1 MLEKKI
7 VLVAAGN
14 SELGLPITEFLI
26 SRKEFE
32 IFATFRTDSEKST
45 DLKNLFENKATSHCL
60 KTDLRDSNQVA
71 SLFSSVSYSGQIW
84 GVLNFAGEASANRLV
99 RTTQHE
105 IENSILNN
113 LMPAINLTTEF
124 FKYAKEKTIPGGRL
138 VHISSVTV
146 RRPVPGTIPYV
157 IAKSGIEGL
166 VKASAEE
173 AGRYKIA
180 INALRL
186 GYFDRGMATRAV
198 PSEMLNEI
206 SKNTATL
213 SLGTPE
219 NLFASLSYLLSEE
232 SAFHTGSIIDLD
244 GGLV

>member
-1 MLEKKI
+1 MTERKI

-14 SELGLPITEFLI
+14 SELGRPITEFLLAQ
-26 SRKEFE
+26 KEFE
-32 IFATFRTDSEKST
+32 IFATFRTDSETAT
-45 DLKNLFENKATSHCL
+45 DLKNLFEDRAPSHCL
-60 KTDLRDSNQVA
+60 KTDLRDSNQVT
-71 SLFSSVSYSGQIW
+71 SLFSRISSSGQIW
-84 GVLNFAGEASANRLV
+84 GVLNFAGEATANRLV
-99 RTTQHE
+99 RATQNE

-124 FKYAKEKTIPGGRL
+124 FKYAKEKAIPGGRL

-173 AGRYKIA
+173 AGRFKVA

-198 PSEMLNEI
+198 PREMLSEI
-206 SKNTATL
+206 SKSTATR

-219 NLFASLSYLLSEE
+219 NLFAAISYLLAEE

>member
-99 RTTQHE
+99 RTKLKTQ
-105 IENSILNN
+105 
-113 LMPAINLTTEF
+113 F
-124 FKYAKEKTIPGGRL
+124 
-138 VHISSVTV
+138 
-146 RRPVPGTIPYV
+146 
-157 IAKSGIEGL
+157 
-166 VKASAEE
+166 
-173 AGRYKIA
+173 
-180 INALRL
+180 
-186 GYFDRGMATRAV
+186 
-198 PSEMLNEI
+198 
-206 SKNTATL
+206 
-213 SLGTPE
+213 
-219 NLFASLSYLLSEE
+219 
-232 SAFHTGSIIDLD
+232 
-244 GGLV
+244 

>member
-1 MLEKKI
+1 MTKKQL

-14 SELGLPITEFLI
+14 SELGRPITEFLLA
-26 SRKEFE
+26 SEKFE
-32 IFATFRTDSEKST
+32 VFSTFRTDGKKT
-45 DLKNLFENKATSHCL
+45 NDLKNIFKDKAASHCL
-60 KTDLRDSNQVA
+60 KTDLRDSTQVA
-71 SLFSSVSYSGQIW
+71 HLISRISSFGQIW
-84 GVLNFAGEASANRLV
+84 GILNFAGEATANRLV

-105 IENSILNN
+105 IENLILNN

-124 FKYAKEKTIPGGRL
+124 FKYAKKETIPGGRIL
-138 VHISSVTV
+138 HISSVTV
-146 RRPVPGTIPYV
+146 RRPVPGTVPYV

-173 AGRYKIA
+173 AGRHKIA

-198 PSEMLNEI
+198 PRDILNDV

-219 NLFASLSYLLSEE
+219 NLYASVSYLLSEA
-232 SAFHTGSIIDLD
+232 SGFHTGSIIDLD

>member
-1 MLEKKI
+1 MPEKKI

-14 SELGLPITEFLI
+14 SELGLPITELLL

-32 IFATFRTDSEKST
+32 IFATFRTESKKST
-45 DLKNLFENKATSHCL
+45 DLKSLFKNEAPSHCL
-60 KTDLRDSNQVA
+60 NADLRDSNQVA
-71 SLFSSVSYSGQIW
+71 SLFSRISSFGQIW
-84 GVLNFAGEASANRLV
+84 GVINFAGEATANRLI

-124 FKYAKEKTIPGGRL
+124 FKYAKQKTISGGRL
-138 VHISSVTV
+138 VHTSSVTV

-173 AGRYKIA
+173 AGRFKIA

-198 PSEMLNEI
+198 PSEMLSEI

-232 SAFHTGSIIDLD
+232 SVFHTGSIIDLD

>member
-1 MLEKKI
+1 MTERKL

-14 SELGLPITEFLI
+14 SELGLPITEFLLAD
-26 SRKEFE
+26 KKFE
-32 IFATFRTDSEKST
+32 VFSTFRTDHKKSS
-45 DLKNLFENKATSHCL
+45 DLKGLFEGKATSHCL

-71 SLFSSVSYSGQIW
+71 SLFSRVSTYGHIW
-84 GVLNFAGEASANRLV
+84 GVLNFAGEATANRLV
-99 RTTQHE
+99 RTTQLE

-124 FKYAKEKTIPGGRL
+124 FRYAKKETIPGGRL

-173 AGRYKIA
+173 AGRHKIA

-198 PSEMLNEI
+198 PSELLNEI
-206 SKNTATL
+206 SKKTATL

-232 SAFHTGSIIDLD
+232 SGFHTGSIIDLD

>member
-1 MLEKKI
+1 MLEKKL

-14 SELGLPITEFLI
+14 SELGLPITEFLL
-26 SRKEFE
+26 SHKEFE
-32 IFATFRTDSEKST
+32 IFSTFRTESKKST
-45 DLKNLFENKATSHCL
+45 DLISLFQNKATSHCL

-71 SLFSSVSYSGQIW
+71 SLLSRISSFGQIW
-84 GVLNFAGEASANRLV
+84 GVLNFAGEATANRLI

-124 FKYAKEKTIPGGRL
+124 FKYSKEKTISGGRL

-146 RRPVPGTIPYV
+146 RRPVPGTVPYV

-173 AGRYKIA
+173 AARYRIA

-198 PSEMLNEI
+198 PSELLNEI
-206 SKNTATL
+206 SKSTATG

-219 NLFASLSYLLSEE
+219 NLFAAISYLLSEE

>member
-1 MLEKKI
+1 MPKRKLI
-7 VLVAAGN
+7 LVAAGN
-14 SELGLPITEFLI
+14 SELGLPITEFLLA
-26 SRKEFE
+26 RKEFE
-32 IFATFRTDSEKST
+32 VFATFRTDGNKSP
-45 DLKNLFENKATSHCL
+45 DLNNLFENKATSHCI

-71 SLFSSVSYSGQIW
+71 SLFSRISSSGQIW
-84 GVLNFAGEASANRLV
+84 GVLNFAGEATANRLI
-99 RTTQHE
+99 RATQHE
-105 IENSILNN
+105 IESSILNN

-124 FKYAKEKTIPGGRL
+124 FKYAKKETISGGRL

-186 GYFDRGMATRAV
+186 GYFDRGMATRTV
-198 PSEMLNEI
+198 PSEMLSEI
-206 SKNTATL
+206 SKNTATH

-219 NLFASLSYLLSEE
+219 NLFASISYLLSEE
-232 SAFHTGSIIDLD
+232 STFHTGSIIDLD

>member
-1 MLEKKI
+1 MTERKL

-14 SELGLPITEFLI
+14 SELGLPITEFLLAD
-26 SRKEFE
+26 KKFE
-32 IFATFRTDSEKST
+32 VFSTFRSENKKSS
-45 DLKNLFENKATSHCL
+45 DLKNLFECKAMSHCL

-71 SLFSSVSYSGQIW
+71 SLFSRVSTFGQIW
-84 GVLNFAGEASANRLV
+84 GVLNFAGEATANRLV
-99 RTTQHE
+99 RTTQRE

-124 FKYAKEKTIPGGRL
+124 FRYANKETIPGGRV

-198 PSEMLNEI
+198 PSEMLSEI
-206 SKNTATL
+206 SKKTATL

-219 NLFASLSYLLSEE
+219 NLVASLSYLLSEE

>member
-1 MLEKKI
+1 MSERKL

-14 SELGLPITEFLI
+14 SELGLPITNFLLA
-26 SRKEFE
+26 RKEFE
-32 IFATFRTDSEKST
+32 IFATFRTENKKLT
-45 DLKNLFENKATSHCL
+45 ELFKIFENKASTHCI
-60 KTDLRDSNQVA
+60 KTDLRDSTQVA
-71 SLFSSVSYSGQIW
+71 NLFSRISSFGQIW
-84 GVLNFAGEASANRLV
+84 GVLNFAGEASAKRLV
-99 RTTQHE
+99 RSSQQE
-105 IENSILNN
+105 IESSILNN
-113 LMPAINLTTEF
+113 VMPAVNLTSEF
-124 FKYAKEKTIPGGRL
+124 LRYSKKFPESGGRL

-146 RRPVPGTIPYV
+146 RRPAPGTIPYV

-186 GYFDRGMATRAV
+186 GYFDRGMATRDV
-198 PSEMLNEI
+198 PSEMLDSI
-206 SKNTATL
+206 SKSTATR
-213 SLGTPE
+213 SLGTPK
-219 NLFASLSYLLSEE
+219 NLFASISYLLSED

>member
-1 MLEKKI
+1 MSKRKL

-14 SELGLPITEFLI
+14 SELGLPITDLLLA
-26 SRKEFE
+26 RQEFE
-32 IFATFRTDSEKST
+32 IFATFRTDSKKST
-45 DLKNLFENKATSHCL
+45 DLVEVFENRASTHCI
-60 KTDLRDSNQVA
+60 KTDLRDSNQVT
-71 SLFSSVSYSGQIW
+71 SLFSRISAFGPIW
-84 GVLNFAGEASANRLV
+84 GVLNFAGEASAKRLV
-99 RTTQHE
+99 RTSQHE

-113 LMPAINLTTEF
+113 VMPAINLTTEF
-124 FKYAKEKTIPGGRL
+124 FRYSKENPEFGGRL

-146 RRPVPGTIPYV
+146 RRPAPGTIPYV

-186 GYFDRGMATRAV
+186 GYFDRGMATRDV
-198 PSEMLNEI
+198 PSEMLDSI
-206 SKNTATL
+206 SKSTATR

-219 NLFASLSYLLSEE
+219 NLFATISYLLSED

>member
-1 MLEKKI
+1 MTERKL

-14 SELGLPITEFLI
+14 SELGRPITEFLLA
-26 SRKEFE
+26 SKEFE
-32 IFATFRTDSEKST
+32 IFSTFRTDSKKST
-45 DLKNLFENKATSHCL
+45 DLKNLFKNKATSHCL
-60 KTDLRDSNQVA
+60 KADLRDSTQVA
-71 SLFSSVSYSGQIW
+71 SLFSRISSFGQIW
-84 GVLNFAGEASANRLV
+84 GVINFAGEATANRLV

-124 FKYAKEKTIPGGRL
+124 FKYAKQESIPGGRL

-173 AGRYKIA
+173 AGRYKIT

-198 PSEMLNEI
+198 PRDILDEV

-213 SLGTPE
+213 SLGTPK
-219 NLFASLSYLLSEE
+219 NLYASISYLLSRA
-232 SAFHTGSIIDLD
+232 SGFHTGSIIELD

>member
-1 MLEKKI
+1 MTEKKL

-14 SELGLPITEFLI
+14 SELGLPITEFLLAD
-26 SRKEFE
+26 KKFE
-32 IFATFRTDSEKST
+32 VFSTFRSDNNKSS
-45 DLKNLFENKATSHCL
+45 DLKNLFEGKAMSHCL
-60 KTDLRDSNQVA
+60 KADLRDSTQVA
-71 SLFSSVSYSGQIW
+71 SLFSRISSFGQIW
-84 GVLNFAGEASANRLV
+84 GVLNFAGEATANRLV

-124 FKYAKEKTIPGGRL
+124 FRYAKKETIPGGRL

-198 PSEMLNEI
+198 PSEILNEI